1 VEVAFASKKLRQ
13 LCEVAASAELALGAE
28 RARELRARLSD
39 LEAAHAADDIPVG
52 SPNLTVEEN
61 RSTFTLQLVPGTAL
75 VFNALGTGSRPPQKL
90 RDVKRV
96 ILERIEGSNE

>member
-52 SPNLTVEEN
+52 SPNL
-61 RSTFTLQLVPGTAL
+61 
-75 VFNALGTGSRPPQKL
+75 
-90 RDVKRV
+90 
-96 ILERIEGSNE
+96 